1 MVCDAA
7 RFIEPPAGGV
17 VGAAFE
23 ARPGD
28 AAPPSVAA
36 GNNHSKICSHES
48 ACSTLPGVN
57 GLSVRLTPV
66 PAIGA
71 NWHLH
76 NGHNVITCRQI
87 NTKVLGLIVEGC
99 KETIQAPAF
108 IHIPQLV
115 NALLALKFGLRTLSR
130 WIRCYHS
137 HTGPR

>member
-48 ACSTLPGVN
+48 ACSTLPGVK

-66 PAIGA
+66 PATGA

-76 NGHNVITCRQI
+76 NGHHMITYRQR
-87 NTKVLGLIVEGC
+87 NSVLLGLIVEGC
-99 KETIQAPAF
+99 KETIQAPVS
-108 IHIPQLV
+108 IRVPPLV
-115 NALLALKFGLRTLSR
+115 DALLALKFGLRTLSR
-130 WIRCYHS
+130 WILCYVHCS
-137 HTGPR
+137 GV